1 MIDLMENITI
11 PMNIKDVSV
20 YVADKFTEISREEE
34 NSEVAELLS
43 EINTSKESIES
54 KQSEIDE
61 LLINH
66 QDLINRGLS
75 IIEESKYAYDTNTLN
90 EEINDNTNDDI
101 SEVVEEVPINNELP
115 ADIFDDSAPLEE
127 EKEEKPEEEVVTEIS
142 QEEPVQDEVV
152 EQETTEV
159 QLPTVE
165 EENQEEAEVS
175 LPAVDENQEE
185 AVNETEVQ
193 YMRDSDNNTDK
204 AVSITND
211 QKVKLDASY
220 DTQKALL
227 DGGSAK
233 EEGSETPVVEA
244 PSAEETPIAVELPV
258 VENATVNTES
268 NPQEELEK
276 MSQEYSAALASGD
289 EAKAEELSNAISEKN
304 KQLQKVA

>member
-20 YVADKFTEISREEE
+20 YVADKLTEISKEEE

-43 EINTSKESIES
+43 EIKASKESIES

-66 QDLINRGLS
+66 QELINRGLNL
-75 IIEESKYAYDTNTLN
+75 IEGNKYYSVN
-90 EEINDNTNDDI
+90 EELSDENINTQEETI
-101 SEVVEEVPINNELP
+101 EEVPTKNELP
-115 ADIFDDSAPLEE
+115 ADIFNDSTPL
-127 EKEEKPEEEVVTEIS
+127 
-142 QEEPVQDEVV
+142 QEETPQEEVV
-152 EQETTEV
+152 EQESEEV
-159 QLPTVE
+159 QLPTIE
-165 EENQEEAEVS
+165 EETKEEAEVS
-175 LPAVDENQEE
+175 LPVVDENQEE
-185 AVNETEVQ
+185 TVNEAEVQ

-227 DGGSAK
+227 DGGNSK
-233 EEGSETPVVEA
+233 EEVSESKEA
-244 PSAEETPIAVELPV
+244 TTIEQPTSEEPPLAVELPAE
-258 VENATVNTES
+258 ENATVNTES